1 MLLCSWGTMETWERL
16 GSMETSS
23 QSIISLINK
32 WPGTQLLIG
41 PLWGEPLVTS
51 GFHSQRASNMEI
63 VSMTLCCHGSMETG
77 GRLGSMETGSQ
88 SIVISLINDQELSN
102 LLALCGRIHWS
113 LVDSPH
119 KWLVIWKL
127 FPCVTELPWHYGD
140 MWHYGNRRQGPVSLT
155 FFFTAIQIRWKL
167 RLAITPSLAIRSQ
180 QIFAHATTAQLS
192 CHVQN
197 FVAITVLESRR
208 EWNEIFIEF
217 EFNCDGKTVSE
228 TQAGIH
234 GDRTRVS
241 CYHPD
246 KSQGTQQLTSPL
258 WGESTGY
265 QWIPLTKGQ

>member
-1 MLLCSWGTMETWERL
+1 MLLCCWGTMETRDRL

-102 LLALCGRIHWS
+102 LLALCEGIHWS

-127 FPCVTELPWHYGD
+127 FPYVTELPWHYGD

-155 FFFTAIQIRWKL
+155 FFDRYSNTMETSPCHNSLAGHQIATNFCTCHDSTAVVPCTKFCSDHGIRIEVGVKRNFHRIWIQLRWKN
-167 RLAITPSLAIRSQ
+167 R
-180 QIFAHATTAQLS
+180 
-192 CHVQN
+192 
-197 FVAITVLESRR
+197 
-208 EWNEIFIEF
+208 
-217 EFNCDGKTVSE
+217 
-228 TQAGIH
+228 
-234 GDRTRVS
+234 
-241 CYHPD
+241 
-246 KSQGTQQLTSPL
+246 
-258 WGESTGY
+258 
-265 QWIPLTKGQ
+265 